1 MDVET
6 SAAADS
12 EAPKVRFT
20 ALFLQ
25 PDLLSYR
32 EEMRILDRNTV
43 MLWEYNQKQ
52 LQILHSHHSKAIA
65 TYASQNHT
73 KQNNVIRFVSRTQ
86 NATPYIRAAAI
97 D

>member
-32 EEMRILDRNTV
+32 DEMRIRSD
-43 MLWEYNQKQ
+43 
-52 LQILHSHHSKAIA
+52 
-65 TYASQNHT
+65 
-73 KQNNVIRFVSRTQ
+73 RTQ
-86 NATPYIRAAAI
+86 SKAAAI
-97 D
+97 FSFPSFKSHCKCSYIK